1 MTMKT
6 TVHFPDVQSFIEF
19 LLRPDRAFRQRYMF
33 RSVGDLDLEGVTLLS
48 GGVPSKEKIVRL
60 LENIHFLR
68 SSTDVVKKVGTR
80 LRELSV
86 AACTGNQAT

>member
-1 MTMKT
+1 MPPMTMKT

-48 GGVPSKEKIVRL
+48 GGVPSKEK
-60 LENIHFLR
+60 N
-68 SSTDVVKKVGTR
+68 
-80 LRELSV
+80 
-86 AACTGNQAT
+86 C